1 MVNVGNPM
9 GHNKWHVLVSFSA
22 ATCLMSFILRSVHT
36 PQVNQNSNWKATML
50 MVFTGINKKTV
61 ISNGYVGLTEC
72 QTASWNVQDLVRSS
86 TGTGPSISQGQMSGW
101 SLINYK
107 ITVNKKEKQ
116 ACPKKGHPGWS
127 VIDLTEINKKVRP
140 LSTFFGY
147 EIRWD
152 SFTKQ
157 AKTAG
162 ISMRTRHERQ
172 MHADFEMK

>member
-1 MVNVGNPM
+1 
-9 GHNKWHVLVSFSA
+9 
-22 ATCLMSFILRSVHT
+22 
-36 PQVNQNSNWKATML
+36 
-50 MVFTGINKKTV
+50 
-61 ISNGYVGLTEC
+61 
-72 QTASWNVQDLVRSS
+72 
-86 TGTGPSISQGQMSGW
+86 MSGW

-127 VIDLTEINKKVRP
+127 VIDLTEINKKERP

-152 SFTKQ
+152 SFTKP